1 MGDYSNGKKI
11 GKHILLKKD
20 GNTEIKD
27 YI

>member
-11 GKHILLKKD
+11 GKHILLKND
-20 GNTEIKD
+20 GNTEIKE